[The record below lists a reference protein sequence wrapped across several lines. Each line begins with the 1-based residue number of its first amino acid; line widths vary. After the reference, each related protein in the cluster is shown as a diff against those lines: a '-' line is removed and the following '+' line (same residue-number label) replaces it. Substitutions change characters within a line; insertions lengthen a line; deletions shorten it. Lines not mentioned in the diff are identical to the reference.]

1 MRSTTTLM
9 SALLATTVSAGPQLT
24 IWDIILNRDSSQ
36 ISSNLVQTNPFGKSI
51 ARTATTTT
59 TTTTT
64 TTKPPTV
71 STEAP
76 QQYQVM
82 TGESGKRR
90 IIVSLEDLYHC
101 MRPGAQP
108 IDGDCSRF
116 LMCRREA
123 NGPTFGSGRLKGRV
137 YRCPKGYLFSNS
149 SARCRK
155 ESEVRCHRSS
165 RNKASILP

>member
-36 ISSNLVQTNPFGKSI
+36 ISSNVIQTNPFGKSI
-51 ARTATTTT
+51 ARTSDTTTT

-64 TTKPPTV
+64 NSP
-71 STEAP
+71 SFSSEAP

-82 TGESGKRR
+82 TGASGKRR

-101 MRPGAQP
+101 VRPGAQP

-123 NGPTFGSGRLKGRV
+123 EGPTFGSGRLKGRV

-165 RNKASILP
+165 RDKVSILP